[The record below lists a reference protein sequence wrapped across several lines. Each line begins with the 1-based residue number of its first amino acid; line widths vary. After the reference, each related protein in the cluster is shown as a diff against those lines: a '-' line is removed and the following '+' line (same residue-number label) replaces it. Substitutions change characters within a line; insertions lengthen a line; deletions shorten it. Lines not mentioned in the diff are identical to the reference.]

1 MTMHRAASLTNN
13 DSEVNEGMAELELQ
27 KLQRQYRIM
36 EGDRKAYSEESRLL
50 IAKQRGNIEKLKR
63 ENQYLVD
70 ELGLLEQRTDD
81 RRKSSAHSKKAEA
94 LTEQADLYTRK
105 IRAILADIAELD
117 NAIALRDCDIDQQRA
132 DLGGVNAAYENS
144 EAIGK
149 QIKVLENRLDKA
161 LVKFNK
167 SLAVNKRM
175 RAVIDNL
182 RRERMVFD
190 NIYRKFERELA
201 EQKKQM
207 ADIIEASNSAYEA
220 RDEAQ
225 ARMIALRE
233 KADKE
238 HQAYIQEIKELD
250 RSLEQDRRLKEF
262 MATKVADRQPA
273 EETFSHAFA
282 SDDKDGHKKEKTAQK
297 TATKARFGSQEAL
310 NDSLE
315 AYNAAFDDIRR
326 ETGVSSIKDLVQR
339 MKTVEDENFSLF
351 NYVNEINNDIE
362 QLSEEIVE
370 IQKKMDALKVQ
381 NVSEEEKMAAELKAL
396 EAQLN
401 TNTEKHDTYEKQYAE
416 TIYMISDLRNGV
428 ERLVTRFDTVL
439 VPPPV
444 AAPRAE
450 TAAASSA
457 NPPTSASD
465 GKDGYEEEGFVEDT
479 AKGDTGERDTTAAP
493 VPTALADPVPPL
505 PTELSAP
512 TTVTDSS
519 LLYFLGLVEQ
529 KTNELLTLHY
539 LVNTPKKSGSA
550 ADRGVSAGP
559 DGNNGGE
566 NAGGREGSASVSHSG
581 GIGQGLAS
589 AGGAPVGSAREGGRD
604 TSNTLGPVLGGL
616 LGHGPTAPIGNI
628 TIIAPSTGDDHDD
641 DLISEDDDRPL
652 TREELEKRTLRGL
665 ARREKQLGTT
675 KEGAKHKR
683 KGASKRSAVAA
694 E

>member
-1 MTMHRAASLTNN
+1 MSRAMTLHRATSLTNT
-13 DSEVNEGMAELELQ
+13 DSEINEGMAELELQ

-50 IAKQRGNIEKLKR
+50 IAKQRATIDKLKR

-70 ELGLLEQRTDD
+70 ELGLLDMRTDD
-81 RRKSSAHSKKAEA
+81 RRKSSAHNKKAEA
-94 LTEQADLYTRK
+94 MAEQADLYNRK
-105 IRAILADIAELD
+105 IRAILGDIAELD
-117 NAIALRDCDIDQQRA
+117 NAIALMDRDIEQQRQQ
-132 DLGGVNAAYENS
+132 LGGVNAAYENS

-175 RAVIDNL
+175 RSTIDNL

-225 ARMIALRE
+225 ARIIALRE

-273 EETFSHAFA
+273 EEPLGHSLA
-282 SDDKDGHKKEKTAQK
+282 DGEKGSGNKKEKST
-297 TATKARFGSQEAL
+297 TKPRFGSQEAL

-315 AYNAAFDDIRR
+315 AYNSAFDEIRR
-326 ETGVSSIKDLVQR
+326 ETGASSIKDLVER

-351 NYVNEINNDIE
+351 NYVNETNNDIE
-362 QLSEEIVE
+362 QLAEEIVE
-370 IQKKMDALKVQ
+370 IQSKIDALKVR
-381 NVSEEEKMAAELKAL
+381 NVKEDDEMGQELKAL

-401 TNTEKHDTYEKQYAE
+401 TCMEKHEHYEKQYAE
-416 TIYMISDLRNGV
+416 MVYVISDLRNGV
-428 ERLVTRFDTVL
+428 ERLVTRFDNVL
-439 VPPPV
+439 IPTTGG
-444 AAPRAE
+444 AGRE
-450 TAAASSA
+450 TQQGHKEEI
-457 NPPTSASD
+457 TT
-465 GKDGYEEEGFVEDT
+465 DGYEAEGFVEET
-479 AKGDTGERDTTAAP
+479 AKGDDGVREGEEGAATEKP
-493 VPTALADPVPPL
+493 SPQRPTDPAI
-505 PTELSAP
+505 PTESSAP
-512 TTVTDSS
+512 TAVTDTS

-539 LVNTPKKSGSA
+539 LVNAPKKIGSA
-550 ADRGVSAGP
+550 ADRGVSAGL
-559 DGNNGGE
+559 DGDRDT
-566 NAGGREGSASVSHSG
+566 AGAREGSASATHASNAAFGAS
-581 GIGQGLAS
+581 GQGA
-589 AGGAPVGSAREGGRD
+589 AGGSAAGGREVA
-604 TSNTLGPVLGGL
+604 TLGPILGGL
-616 LGHGPTAPIGNI
+616 LGHGPTAPIG
-628 TIIAPSTGDDHDD
+628 TISIVAPSTGDDHDD

-665 ARREKQLGTT
+665 ARREKQPGAA

-683 KGASKRSAVAA
+683 KGISKRSAVAA